1 MRASILIA
9 HNQIAPCQ
17 CYVCALPAPHD
28 AQQHQMHLA
37 CVMRSCLHHRRPR
50 LCRDTCL
57 CRVTNAHGRISCMH
71 VQYVSPVHSY
81 HVQRAALPTTH
92 ISVSHTQ
99 PFWQLLPT
107 YAYLSIPHA
116 AFLAPNTHSRVFFHP
131 KFNLFGTYYPPTR
144 ISPSHM

>member
-1 MRASILIA
+1 M
-9 HNQIAPCQ
+9 
-17 CYVCALPAPHD
+17 APHG

-116 AFLAPNTHSRVFFHP
+116 AFLAPNTHSRVFFPNLTFLEPITHLRVSLHP
-131 KFNLFGTYYPPTR
+131 TC
-144 ISPSHM
+144 SPWAPQSPARASGPLSACHQ